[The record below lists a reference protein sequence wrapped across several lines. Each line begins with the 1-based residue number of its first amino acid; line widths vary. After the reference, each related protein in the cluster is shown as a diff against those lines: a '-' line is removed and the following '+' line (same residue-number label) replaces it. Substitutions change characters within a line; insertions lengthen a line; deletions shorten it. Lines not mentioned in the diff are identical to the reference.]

1 MNSSLKHCYEILKS
15 MRDASFM
22 RPELP
27 QFLPRSDHRTVA
39 ILGATGSIGTQALEL
54 IADNPER
61 FTVGALAAGNNWELL
76 AEQAVRTRAPLVGL
90 AADAHAQLTERI
102 AQLAAAAGIDY
113 RPQIVCGA
121 DANQQVAAATHCN
134 VVLNGMTGSIG
145 LLPTLAALEH
155 GKLVALANKESLI
168 VGGAL
173 VKAAA
178 KPGQLIPVDSEHSA
192 LAQCLWGGG
201 HTEVRSLI
209 LTASGGPFRGYNP
222 AQLAAVTPVQALNHP
237 VWQMGKVITTN
248 SATLVNK
255 ALEVVEAHLLFDV
268 PLADCR
274 VVVHPEHLIHSMVEF
289 TDGAVLAQISQPDM
303 RLPIALGI
311 GWPERVPQAV
321 APLSFA
327 QAMTWHFEPVDH
339 DTFPAI
345 ELARV
350 AAATSATHMA
360 VYNAANEEAVHAF
373 HDGLIKFPDIVATV
387 AEIVEQHEGTAA
399 TAVTVED
406 VLAAEDWARRRCREL
421 VGARAL
427 ADRH

>member
-27 QFLPRSDHRTVA
+27 QFLPRTDHRTVA

-54 IADNPER
+54 IAQHPER
-61 FTVGALAAGNNWELL
+61 FTVGALAAGNNWSLL
-76 AEQAVRTRAPLVGL
+76 AEQAVQTRAPLLGL
-90 AADAHAQLTERI
+90 ATGAEAQLRERI
-102 AQLAAAAGIDY
+102 QQLAAEAGIDY
-113 RPQIVCGA
+113 RPQIVCGPE
-121 DANQQVAAATHCN
+121 ANQTVAAAPNCN

-178 KPGQLIPVDSEHSA
+178 RPGQLIPVDSEHSA
-192 LAQCLWGGG
+192 LAQCLWGGRQS
-201 HTEVRSLI
+201 EVRSLI
-209 LTASGGPFRGYNP
+209 LTASGGPFRGYTP
-222 AQLAAVTPVQALNHP
+222 EQLAAVTPGQALNHP

-274 VVVHPEHLIHSMVEF
+274 VVVHPEHLIHSMVEY

-311 GWPERVPQAV
+311 GWPDRVTDAV
-321 APLSFA
+321 APMSFA
-327 QAMTWHFEPVDH
+327 DAMTWHFEPVDH
-339 DTFPAI
+339 STFPAI
-345 ELARV
+345 ELAR
-350 AAATSATHMA
+350 AAAAASATHMA

-387 AEIVEQHEGTAA
+387 ARVVEQHTGTDAA
-399 TAVTVED
+399 SVTVAD
-406 VLAAEDWARRRCREL
+406 VLAAEQWARRRCHEL
-421 VGARAL
+421 LGSTTATSR
-427 ADRH
+427 R

>member
-22 RPELP
+22 RPDLP
-27 QFLPRSDHRTVA
+27 QFLPPSDHRTVA

-54 IADNPER
+54 IAQHPDR
-61 FTVGALAAGNNWELL
+61 FTVGALAAGGNWQLL
-76 AEQAVRTRAPLVGL
+76 AEQAVQTRAPLLGL
-90 AADAHAQLTERI
+90 AADAQQLLRDRVAE
-102 AQLAAAAGIDY
+102 LAAAAGVDY
-113 RPQIVCGA
+113 RPEIVCGP
-121 DANQQVAAATHCN
+121 DANEQVAAAAHCN

-145 LLPTLAALEH
+145 LMPTLAALQH

-178 KPGQLIPVDSEHSA
+178 RPGQLIPVDSEHSA
-192 LAQCLWGGG
+192 LAQCLWGGRAD
-201 HTEVRSLI
+201 EVRSLI
-209 LTASGGPFRGYNP
+209 LTASGGPFRGYS
-222 AQLAAVTPVQALNHP
+222 AAALAAVTPADALNHP

-268 PLADCR
+268 PLEQCS
-274 VVVHPEHLIHSMVEF
+274 VVVHPEHVIHSMVEY

-311 GWPERVPQAV
+311 GWPQRVPDAV
-321 APLSFA
+321 APMSFTE
-327 QAMTWHFEPVDH
+327 AMSWHFEPVDH

-345 ELARV
+345 ELAR
-350 AAATSATHMA
+350 AAAASSATHMA

-387 AEIVEQHEGTAA
+387 AKVVEQHAGTDAD
-399 TAVTVED
+399 AVTVAD
-406 VLAAEDWARRRCREL
+406 VLAAEEWARRRCHEL
-421 VGARAL
+421 LGTEAFSQR
-427 ADRH
+427 